1 SVSFIGNILDSMLLR
16 ASSKEAVES
25 GKETSGSTAP
35 ASSSQRLLW
44 CHCYH
49 HCPEDSTNNTCRTD
63 GYCFTMVEEEGGVPV
78 QTAGCLGLVG
88 SEFQCRDTG
97 SSRQRR
103 SLECC
108 TDQDY
113 CNKNLHPT
121 LPPLKPPR
129 KFIHLLSSLLN
140 SFSPMKHKEDST
152 EPLVLWL
159 AGDSDSVAVTV
170 IWRGPRTVTDGVTA
184 HRIQR

>member
-1 SVSFIGNILDSMLLR
+1 MTLKLKLRNSNSKISTPLLPCFIGNILDSMLLR

-25 GKETSGSTAP
+25 GKEAFGSTAP

-63 GYCFTMVEEEGGVPV
+63 GYCFTMVKEEGGVPV

-88 SEFQCRDTG
+88 SEFQCRVNTG
-97 SSRQRR
+97 NSSKE

-108 TDQDY
+108 TDEDY

-129 KFIHLLSSLLN
+129 EFIRALLKAFLLL
-140 SFSPMKHKEDST
+140 KHKKEF
-152 EPLVLWL
+152 
-159 AGDSDSVAVTV
+159 
-170 IWRGPRTVTDGVTA
+170 
-184 HRIQR
+184 

>member
-1 SVSFIGNILDSMLLR
+1 MYLSWTLF
-16 ASSKEAVES
+16 
-25 GKETSGSTAP
+25 
-35 ASSSQRLLW
+35 
-44 CHCYH
+44 Y
-49 HCPEDSTNNTCRTD
+49 RTD

-78 QTAGCLGLVG
+78 LTAGCLGLVG
-88 SEFQCRDTG
+88 SEFQCRVSKWHVTVHMFPCFFSLTTKQTKCSKWKRDGSKKKTIVFVFQDTG

-129 KFIHLLSSLLN
+129 KFTPFLSA
-140 SFSPMKHKEDST
+140 
-152 EPLVLWL
+152 V
-159 AGDSDSVAVTV
+159 SDSS
-170 IWRGPRTVTDGVTA
+170 PA
-184 HRIQR
+184 HETQEGLRACSPGGSDSALDKTK